1 MQNPI
6 QTTIKL
12 KNYSQLSQFFRNS
25 TSSQRVHELWVEK
38 RNKRTITAISSS
50 FLLLQSCH
58 KHSTSSHELT
68 VQLGIFQNE
77 RCILLFNSFFLS
89 QKNYRKHK
97 NKKKFLENH
106 FHDLWEN
113 ELLCVRFFVRFYF
126 FLLLSYQDNFSQVQ
140 KHKLFTKYP
149 TDHDG
154 QRTHKDIIIHNFSC
168 ASVS

>member
-1 MQNPI
+1 MNFEWKNVINEQLQQFHLLFFSYNHVTNI
-6 QTTIKL
+6 Q
-12 KNYSQLSQFFRNS
+12 Q
-25 TSSQRVHELWVEK
+25 V
-38 RNKRTITAISSS
+38 
-50 FLLLQSCH
+50 
-58 KHSTSSHELT
+58 HELT
-68 VQLGIFQNE
+68 VQLGVFQNE

-140 KHKLFTKYP
+140 KNKLFTKYP